1 MVSPRSVIGFLR
13 SELLKRRPRRP
24 EEARFSCFFLEFHI
38 VELLPPRRQN
48 LSGKRKFF
56 PFFYCTF
63 PKTCPPNRSNPQ
75 DLGAGEQEFRGA
87 ELKKSL
93 CMIPLSDACGAT
105 SPGGRGFVGTF
116 P

>member
-1 MVSPRSVIGFLR
+1 
-13 SELLKRRPRRP
+13 
-24 EEARFSCFFLEFHI
+24 

-105 SPGGRGFVGTF
+105 SPGGRGFVGIFGFAAKHRAT
-116 P
+116 PGGMSADEIMCSCP